1 MYSGE
6 DFRIAYKA
14 AADLRNYQYRAVRV
28 SAEGQVNVASAIT
41 GTSTFLGVLL
51 NAPNTNEA
59 AEIAIAGVA
68 KMVANGSI
76 TAGGLVTHS
85 ASGYVT
91 AATSGTPVIGRAL
104 GTSSNADDVIPV
116 LIAPVYSA
124 TA

>member
-1 MYSGE
+1 MYTGD
-6 DFRIAYKA
+6 DFRISFQAG
-14 AADLRNYQYRAVRV
+14 ADLRLFQYRAVRV
-28 SAEGQVNVASAIT
+28 SAEGFVNVASAIT
-41 GTSTFLGVLL
+41 GTNTFLGVLQ

-59 AEIAIAGVA
+59 AEVTVAGVT

-104 GTSSNADDVIPV
+104 ATSEANDVIPV

>member
-1 MYSGE
+1 MYTGD
-6 DFRIAYKA
+6 DFRISFQAG
-14 AADLRNYQYRAVRV
+14 ADLRLFQYRAVRV
-28 SAEGQVNVASAIT
+28 SAEGFVNVASAIT
-41 GTSTFLGVLL
+41 GTNTFLGVLQ
-51 NAPNTNEA
+51 NAPNMNEA
-59 AEIAIAGVA
+59 AEVTVAGVT

-104 GTSSNADDVIPV
+104 ATSAANDVIPV
-116 LIAPVYSA
+116 LVAPVYSA